1 MTSRSI
7 RKSLLVIG
15 LATSSMAI
23 GAEASDFISIAESR
37 PANELWL
44 NPGFY
49 SYHFQKDK
57 GFNNSNFGLGGEY
70 RFTTTSAAML
80 GIFDNS
86 DRQTSRYIGWLWQ
99 PLASGPVRIGAVA
112 GAIDGYPHMRNGG
125 WFAAVIPTASFEYG
139 NIGANLLFVPSYK
152 DRLHGAIS
160 LQVKFRVF

>member
-112 GAIDGYPHMRNGG
+112 GAIDGYP
-125 WFAAVIPTASFEYG
+125 
-139 NIGANLLFVPSYK
+139 
-152 DRLHGAIS
+152 DRP
-160 LQVKFRVF
+160 